1 MANCGVDPA
10 GKPMP
15 HPTEFVIAT
24 GAEPAAIDF
33 ERELLRLRQ
42 KIDNGANLVMTQPI
56 YNPAHMER
64 FLKQPP
70 I

>member
-1 MANCGVDPA
+1 
-10 GKPMP
+10 MP

-56 YNPAHMER
+56 YDPATWNVS
-64 FLKQPP
+64 
-70 I
+70 